1 MIGELPALPGDL
13 RSQVLAAAKDA
24 RTPGPAVSRPP
35 AITPLEAFGR
45 AADAMYGVLCA
56 LDDGQWR
63 AIALRELDVQGTVG
77 HLIAVETDM
86 HRAMA
91 DDEEV
96 AGADHIA
103 STQHV
108 ADAQAGRPLASTCR
122 EWRAAVDRTQAVAA
136 AESGDRMVA
145 IHGLRFRLDD
155 LLVVRAFELWTHE
168 NDIRRAVGLP
178 PSVPDDATLSLMTA
192 LAIQLL
198 PVGVARV
205 GLSSS
210 PVDLHLVLTGPG
222 GGTWDLTVGEG
233 RGVRTATT
241 IVTDVVG
248 FCRLVANRVSPTEL
262 DVVVEGADRAYEVL
276 AGAASL
282 ALD

>member
-1 MIGELPALPGDL
+1 MIGDLPALPGDL

-24 RTPGPAVSRPP
+24 RTPGLAVSRPP
-35 AITPLEAFGR
+35 AITPLDAFSR
-45 AADAMYGVLCA
+45 AADALYGVLCA
-56 LDDGQWR
+56 LDDDQWS
-63 AIALRELDVQGTVG
+63 AIALRELDVQGAVG
-77 HLIAVETDM
+77 HLIAVEADI

-91 DDEEV
+91 DDTEV
-96 AGADHIA
+96 ATADHVA

-108 ADAQAGRPLASTCR
+108 ADAQAGRPTTSTRR
-122 EWRAAVDRTQAVAA
+122 EWHAAVDRTRAL
-136 AESGDRMVA
+136 AEAEPGDTIVA
-145 IHGLRFRLDD
+145 IYGLCFRLDD

-168 NDIRRAVGLP
+168 NDIRRAVGLA
-178 PSVPDDATLSLMTA
+178 PSVPDDATLCLMTA

-198 PVGVARV
+198 PLGVARV

-210 PVDLHLVLTGPG
+210 SLDLHLVLTGPG
-222 GGTWDLTVGEG
+222 GGAWDLTVGDG
-233 RGVRTATT
+233 PGARAATT

-248 FCRLVANRVSPTEL
+248 FCRLVANRVSPAEL
-262 DVVVEGADRAYEVL
+262 EVVVEGADRAYEVL